1 MNIFIRCYVTVSHL
15 GLSAAARHIAS
26 TCMPRDYIS
35 GFQIN
40 YYYRGVLFLRF
51 SDCFWLNDG
60 VASSRVRSVMEQIVK
75 PSVVRRSTSVV
86 YPEPRQSVDVLDLGI
101 ISFVSESE
109 SGTTCLDDVSS
120 TDQLLGPAT
129 FKVRLELVRIL
140 FLFLGTLVAL
150 CSRKRRNGLISVL
163 LDVLSSF
170 YLLYSSYNRTIIIK
184 NTEIAHWVTNVCAEG
199 AGALIYGYMFLSVVS
214 WIASSVLEF
223 SSSLHLV
230 KLTVLKS
237 PKFSS
242 ISWSTDRVVTLMS
255 AAVCTILSLGLT
267 LVLWGFVQ
275 KSLGN
280 LADDISVLVFLT
292 IAAFLRLMRQLMEG
306 VTLITGILTSDL
318 KWQNPDSK
326 LLFGR
331 IAFSSFVLLIHS
343 FCLTFTFASQEKTV
357 WGNTQYAIL
366 MGLCIDVIFRLF
378 TCSWATLNSCCV
390 SRLADFLTKC
400 HHGMSHN
407 NIMYNT
413 PISLVSVVQRSTP
426 AFVARC
432 IFFRGLSAKL
442 MQVFRA
448 VSGNFVHI
456 FVTFANFFNF
466 VHQCLR
472 FIFVV
477 VPQYVG
483 LFIVVVLTQMAVA
496 WQTYIL
502 HWEDEDEVDENDDP
516 LHQVREE
523 GNANHEHQELV
534 YARVV
539 PLGYQ
544 EHRVVCALCPELVER
559 HAACL
564 TPRNELI
571 LPFSPCLAGDELPP
585 DPSPLSDFAD
595 PTNIGA
601 PFSPTQLEVKCEQ
614 EQTPPPL
621 ASSVAVTGRL
631 HSPISP
637 T

>member
-1 MNIFIRCYVTVSHL
+1 MSGGGIVHRLFTGTHAQGQN
-15 GLSAAARHIAS
+15 G
-26 TCMPRDYIS
+26 TCPYFVCFGGDAGRPLLAQTPR
-35 GFQIN
+35 
-40 YYYRGVLFLRF
+40 R
-51 SDCFWLNDG
+51 
-60 VASSRVRSVMEQIVK
+60 
-75 PSVVRRSTSVV
+75 P
-86 YPEPRQSVDVLDLGI
+86 DLG
-101 ISFVSESE
+101 VSRCAIVFLP
-109 SGTTCLDDVSS
+109 TV
-120 TDQLLGPAT
+120 
-129 FKVRLELVRIL
+129 LELQPYIYR
-140 FLFLGTLVAL
+140 
-150 CSRKRRNGLISVL
+150 
-163 LDVLSSF
+163 
-170 YLLYSSYNRTIIIK
+170 

-199 AGALIYGYMFLSVVS
+199 AGALIYGYMLLSVVS

-223 SSSLHLV
+223 SSSLHLM
-230 KLTVLKS
+230 KLTILKS

-242 ISWSTDRVVTLMS
+242 ISWSADRVVTLMS
-255 AAVCTILSLGLT
+255 AAVCTVLSLGLT

-292 IAAFLRLMRQLMEG
+292 IAALLRLMRQLMEG

-326 LLFGR
+326 VLFGR

-343 FCLTFTFASQEKTV
+343 FCLTFTFASQEKMV

-390 SRLADFLTKC
+390 SRLAVFLTKC
-400 HHGMSHN
+400 HHRMSHN
-407 NIMYNT
+407 NT
-413 PISLVSVVQRSTP
+413 PISLVSIVNIAQRSTP
-426 AFVARC
+426 AYVARC
-432 IFFRGLSAKL
+432 NFFRALSAKL
-442 MQVFRA
+442 MQVFRV
-448 VSGNFVHI
+448 VSGNFVCI

-466 VHQCLR
+466 VHQCVR

-483 LFIVVVLTQMAVA
+483 LFIVVVLTQMVVA

-502 HWEDEDEVDENDDP
+502 HREDEDEVNENDDP
-516 LHQVREE
+516 VHQVQEE

-534 YARVV
+534 YAPVV

-544 EHRVVCALCPELVER
+544 EHRVVCALCPQLVEW

-571 LPFSPCLAGDELPP
+571 FPFSPCLAGDELPP

-595 PTNIGA
+595 PTNTGD
-601 PFSPTQLEVKCEQ
+601 PFPPTQLEVKCEQ

-621 ASSVAVTGRL
+621 ASSVAVTGHL